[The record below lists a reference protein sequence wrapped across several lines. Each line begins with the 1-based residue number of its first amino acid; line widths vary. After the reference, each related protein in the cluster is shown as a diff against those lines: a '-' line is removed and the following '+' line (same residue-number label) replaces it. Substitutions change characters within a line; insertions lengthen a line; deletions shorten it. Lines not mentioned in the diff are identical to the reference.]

1 MFPTSS
7 CYFGVAS
14 KDQVVS
20 YDQETNA
27 ISETSRYSQDVLN
40 EVLQHKKMVKYITLR
55 VVGKLNSRNS
65 VHPHPFRH
73 NLHQICDY
81 QRNDQESPPI
91 SSFFVSQKIE
101 NNIVIVIM
109 LFSSN
114 PFQ

>member
-40 EVLQHKKMVKYITLR
+40 EVLQHKKNGEIYYIAGCRQT
-55 VVGKLNSRNS
+55 KQQKQCSS
-65 VHPHPFRH
+65 
-73 NLHQICDY
+73 
-81 QRNDQESPPI
+81 
-91 SSFFVSQKIE
+91 SSFSSQSASDLRLPEK
-101 NNIVIVIM
+101 
-109 LFSSN
+109 
-114 PFQ
+114 